1 MLLVF
6 EVHLAPGCDGGAILS
21 EEALAS
27 TRAQI
32 MTLEE
37 AAAVGFSGFS
47 PTSEGAARVRL
58 IAAADRDRGF
68 IASALERSH
77 EVTGFRVHEVAT

>member
-6 EVHLAPGCDGGAILS
+6 EVHLAPGCDGAGILS

-27 TRAQI
+27 THAQV

-37 AAAVGFSGFS
+37 ASAVGFSGF
-47 PTSEGAARVRL
+47 AAQGGERIRL
-58 IAAADRDRGF
+58 VAAADRDRGF
-68 IASALERSH
+68 IASALERSP
-77 EVTGFRVHEVAT
+77 EVTGFRVHEVPT